1 MQIKENM
8 KNCILMIFC
17 LFISFDVNSRS
28 TNVITFTCEYD
39 PNLIQKEQKNLGFFK
54 YDEIDRLE
62 ICKTFSCKDLI
73 EVNLDKSNPSSKN
86 TYRLRNSWFNHQG
99 ILIDKFLMEED
110 NVIINTFVSQ
120 AYFLETYS
128 IDKTSGKT
136 KRTFYRFD
144 GPDFFNNLKR
154 AENNKD
160 RNLPLYNKDGK
171 LSLETLQSYSL
182 EPWQVYHFE
191 GKCQNGT
198 GV

>member
-1 MQIKENM
+1 MQIKKNM
-8 KNCILMIFC
+8 KKYLFMILC

-39 PNLIQKEQKNLGFFK
+39 PALIQKEQKNLGFFK
-54 YDEIDRLE
+54 YDEIDRFE

-73 EVNLDKSNPSSKN
+73 EVNLDKSNPSIKN
-86 TYRLRNSWFNHQG
+86 SYRLRNSWFNHQG

-110 NVIINTFVSQ
+110 NVIISTFVSQ
-120 AYFLETYS
+120 AYFLETYL

-144 GPDFFNNLKR
+144 GPDFFNDLKKV
-154 AENNKD
+154 ENNKD
-160 RNLPLYNKDGK
+160 RKLPLYNKDGK
-171 LSLETLQSYSL
+171 LSLETLQSFSIK
-182 EPWQVYHFE
+182 PWQVFHFE